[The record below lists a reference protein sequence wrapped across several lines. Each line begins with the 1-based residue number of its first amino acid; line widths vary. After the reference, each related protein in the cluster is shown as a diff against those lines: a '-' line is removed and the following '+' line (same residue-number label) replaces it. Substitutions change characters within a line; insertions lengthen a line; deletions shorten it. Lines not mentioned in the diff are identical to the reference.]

1 MKQPNKMSEKQQEWL
16 VSASR
21 VLSAISGLFAPII
34 LIISVGVFN
43 KLDTYGNRI
52 TTLETEV
59 RQILQDKERVEATLS
74 AVQMQY
80 YRLEIRNEQKQK

>member
-1 MKQPNKMSEKQQEWL
+1 MSEKQQEWL